1 MNALEVDGIC
11 KSFGGFQV
19 LKNISFSVQPAER
32 IAIIGPNG
40 AGKTTLFN
48 IISGRIKPD
57 TGHIYLNEK
66 DITQLSLYR
75 RSLMGLARTF
85 QRTNLFFNLSL
96 RDNINLALLM
106 NKLRLNPDEFLK
118 DWGLWEKRK
127 CKVGRLSYGEQRQV
141 EILLALAQ
149 SPQIILL
156 DEPTAGMSPVET
168 NNLIQMINTLPRD
181 LTLLIIEHDM
191 EVVFNIADRIM
202 ALHLGQVICDGD
214 KNKVKSDPKLKE
226 VYFGVPDKEVL
237 G

>member
-1 MNALEVDGIC
+1 L
-11 KSFGGFQV
+11 
-19 LKNISFSVQPAER
+19 SVQPAER

-168 NNLIQMINTLPRD
+168 DNLIQMINTLPRD

-226 VYFGVPDKEVL
+226 VYFGVPDKEVS

>member
-226 VYFGVPDKEVL
+226 VYFGVLDKEVL